1 MLAKGKNQLKLNES
15 EIVKKSK
22 IMKTSQLRIGSCF
35 VQRLRERKLTPC
47 VLSDYSGLWNG
58 P

>member
-22 IMKTSQLRIGSCF
+22 IMKTVNKD
-35 VQRLRERKLTPC
+35 VQSYRLR
-47 VLSDYSGLWNG
+47 
-58 P
+58 